1 MKAPFFKRLAAYIID
16 IIIVSTIVLVICTA
30 LPNKD
35 KENENKLQ
43 ELSTQLMNKEIDV
56 NKYMNEYQDLIY
68 SNNKN
73 EIIELTINLVIT
85 IAYFVVFQYMNKGQT
100 IGKKLFKI
108 KVIDNDTKKEVSII
122 KGLLRSIL
130 VFNIISSTVSVSL
143 INILSKK
150 AYMSTYLTI
159 NEIETIFIIVT
170 AILILYRKDGRGL
183 HDMMANTMVITEE
196 R

>member
-108 KVIDNDTKKEVSII
+108 KVIDNDTKKEVSIL

>member
-30 LPNKD
+30 LPNKN

-108 KVIDNDTKKEVSII
+108 KVIDNDTKKEVSIL

>member
-108 KVIDNDTKKEVSII
+108 KVIDNDTKKEVGII

>member
-100 IGKKLFKI
+100 IGKKLLKI
-108 KVIDNDTKKEVSII
+108 KVIDNNTKKEVSII

-150 AYMSTYLTI
+150 TYMSTYLTI

-183 HDMMANTMVITEE
+183 HDMIANTMVITEE